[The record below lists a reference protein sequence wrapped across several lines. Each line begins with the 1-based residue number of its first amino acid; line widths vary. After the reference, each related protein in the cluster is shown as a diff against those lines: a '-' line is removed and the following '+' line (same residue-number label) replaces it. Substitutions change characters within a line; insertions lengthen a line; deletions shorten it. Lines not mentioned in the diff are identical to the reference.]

1 MMTPPATAFKEAP
14 KQRQIGFDELY
25 QQIKPGLEALTALMQ
40 EQAEDFEPEIRELVT
55 YTLENSGKRL
65 RPMLLFFSGL
75 GESSKASLEL
85 VKAAAVVEMVHIATL
100 VHDDILDD
108 ASLRHR
114 KKTVAQKYGTAVAVL
129 LGDALFAHALKLAT
143 EFSTVEVCR
152 VVASA
157 TQRVCSGEISQTLRR
172 GSPELSRAS
181 YFRIIEMK
189 TAELFEASCVLGA
202 DIGENNPAYTR
213 GAGAFGKHLGIAYQ
227 IFDDLTDLFGTEE
240 KIGKTLGTDLASGK
254 VTLPMLAMKDA
265 LGDEAFNEL
274 FLKARN
280 GDKAAISEFFA
291 QLRTEAVK
299 SEVIDAFNEQLD
311 LARKAIAPFSDQ
323 PAHARLSMLCDFVS
337 QQLAATI
344 A

>member
-1 MMTPPATAFKEAP
+1 MISYATALSEAP
-14 KQRQIGFDELY
+14 ETHRIGFEELY
-25 QQIKPGLEALTALMQ
+25 ELIKPGLEALMELMH
-40 EQAEDFEPEIRELVT
+40 EQVEDFEPEIRELVT

-65 RPMLLFFSGL
+65 RPMLLFFSGF
-75 GESSKASLEL
+75 SDSKTPSAEL

-108 ASLRHR
+108 AAIRHR
-114 KKTVAQKYGTAVAVL
+114 KETVAQKYGTAVAVL

-143 EFSTVEVCR
+143 EFSTVHVCR

-172 GSPELSRAS
+172 GSPELSRES

-202 DIGENNPAYTR
+202 EIGGDNPVYTQA
-213 GAGAFGKHLGIAYQ
+213 AGTFGKHLGTAYQ

-240 KIGKTLGTDLASGK
+240 NIGKTLGTDLASGK

-265 LGDEAFNEL
+265 LGDGAFNEL

-280 GDKAAISEFFA
+280 DDPAAISKFFA
-291 QLRTEAVK
+291 QLRTERVK
-299 SEVIDAFNEQLD
+299 SEVIAAFNEQLH
-311 LARKAIAPFSDQ
+311 LARRAIAPFADQ
-323 PAHARLSMLCDFVS
+323 PAHARLSLLCDFVN